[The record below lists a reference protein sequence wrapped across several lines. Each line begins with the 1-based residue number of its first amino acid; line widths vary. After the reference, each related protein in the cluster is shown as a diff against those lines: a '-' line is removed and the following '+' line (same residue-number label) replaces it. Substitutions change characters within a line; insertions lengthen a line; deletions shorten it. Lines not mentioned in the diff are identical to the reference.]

1 MFRMIQKFKIKA
13 KYTKSAL
20 KREVQDS
27 YKKTEESELF
37 CSCVSERHWG
47 ELTIDSIS
55 KEEQDQAKMSLC
67 DGRSYYT
74 AV

>member
-1 MFRMIQKFKIKA
+1 MFRIIQKFKIKA
-13 KYTKSAL
+13 KYTKSSL

-37 CSCVSERHWG
+37 SSCVSERHWG

-55 KEEQDQAKMSLC
+55 KEEQDWAKMSLC
-67 DGRSYYT
+67 DGGLYYT

>member
-1 MFRMIQKFKIKA
+1 MFRIIQKFKIKA
-13 KYTKSAL
+13 KYTKNAL

-27 YKKTEESELF
+27 YKKTEDSESF
-37 CSCVSERHWG
+37 GSCVSERHSG

-55 KEEQDQAKMSLC
+55 KEEQDRAKMSLC
-67 DGRSYYT
+67 DGGLYYT